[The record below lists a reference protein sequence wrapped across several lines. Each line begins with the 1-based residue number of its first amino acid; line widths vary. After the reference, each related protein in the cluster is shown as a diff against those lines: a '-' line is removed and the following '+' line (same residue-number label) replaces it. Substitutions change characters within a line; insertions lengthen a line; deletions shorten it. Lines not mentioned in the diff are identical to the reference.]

1 MEWVFECFVLVFLQS
16 RYAGGHCQC
25 GARAK
30 CKVTI
35 QSGNHNHEVLCVERS
50 FRELQVCGLMVIL
63 GAGEGKSSIAITKL
77 RNLKK
82 KKVFELVWASASW
95 MGEIHL
101 EGLVWICSLCCFL
114 PNINLSLQYQDL
126 YY

>member
-82 KKVFELVWASASW
+82 KS
-95 MGEIHL
+95 
-101 EGLVWICSLCCFL
+101 FL
-114 PNINLSLQYQDL
+114 TGVGFSFLDG
-126 YY
+126 

>member
-1 MEWVFECFVLVFLQS
+1 MATAVNGMDVWLFSFGFLQS

-82 KKVFELVWASASW
+82 KKFLNWCGLQLPEWVKSIWKVLSGFVRSVASCQ
-95 MGEIHL
+95 I
-101 EGLVWICSLCCFL
+101 
-114 PNINLSLQYQDL
+114 
-126 YY
+126 